1 MHDHQHNKIIY
12 DDDEVAESEYR
23 NNQPILFVLSWKI
36 RRTGDVATVDI
47 IDMEML
53 AVCPYDK
60 GINILWVMVS
70 NTSIGRT
77 RHRPRSGGGLGLDN
91 PVLGT
96 VTLNNRSTL

>member
-23 NNQPILFVLSWKI
+23 NNQLILFVLSWKI
-36 RRTGDVATVDI
+36 RRTGDVAAVDI

-53 AVCPYDK
+53 AVCSYD
-60 GINILWVMVS
+60 GEIHILWVMVS

-96 VTLNNRSTL
+96 VTLDNRSSL

>member
-23 NNQPILFVLSWKI
+23 NNQRILFVLSWKI
-36 RRTGDVATVDI
+36 RRTGDVATV
-47 IDMEML
+47 DMEML

-70 NTSIGRT
+70 NTSRGRHEAGQGT
-77 RHRPRSGGGLGLDN
+77 GHGL
-91 PVLGT
+91 VAARLG
-96 VTLNNRSTL
+96 